1 MIQNAGAIQSKSERE
16 YIEMCFDI
24 ARSNTD
30 AVERLRHGAVLIN
43 TKGSYAKGR
52 IRGLQCSSRSYWSNI
67 MV

>member
-52 IRGLQCSSRSYWSNI
+52 IRGL
-67 MV
+67 